1 MSGSGNGYGDGTTV
15 DFPGGLGVP
24 SALQRVRDKV
34 AEPADAEGIE
44 TSSTGLR
51 IVVNEDGS
59 VDLDQPAPAVRR
71 TRDTSDFYEN
81 LAEDPEIDTGGIAM
95 NCLDGVAQDILSRS
109 QFIAN
114 YNRGIDLLGLK
125 IEDASSTRGSRQSI
139 SRIKSP
145 ALLKACTRSQSLS
158 QLMLLPASGPAKIV
172 EIGGGTTDE
181 DELARKFESDFN
193 YFLTDVA
200 KEYYPDTAR
209 ALFYR
214 AYGGSM
220 YKKVYRCPIRQR
232 PVSESVQLDS
242 LIVSEDATD
251 LANAI
256 RKTNEILVS
265 PVTMRRM
272 QMMKGGWLN
281 TSLST
286 PQISINPARRKILE
300 SQGLA
305 PVSTRT
311 QDIQHTVYETYLSF
325 DPADY
330 GFSEPGAPEG
340 LPLHYKVV
348 IDKDSSKLLALHR
361 NWKKGDELYRE
372 RQVFVKYG
380 LVPGLGFLDYG
391 FLHLIGN
398 QTRVLTAIWQI
409 LVDHGMISNFP
420 AGMKVKGV
428 RTTTNEIN
436 PGLGE
441 WPEVDIGAMDDIRKA
456 FMGLPYGQIDGS
468 LIKLLEMIEADVDKM
483 SGMIEM
489 ETGAER
495 ANMPVGSILAMIEQ
509 QSQDLTAV
517 HQRDHRSQKEELG
530 LLRDLFVENP
540 EDLKWLSRKGGTDW
554 KEKVAEFSDMQLVP
568 ASDPNVPSQAHRIML
583 NQFLL
588 QLAEKAPMLFTGNQR
603 KVAMKVLTSV
613 GINDADSLLATQP
626 EITAAMAQQQG
637 GKSGGGNTAAAQAS
651 IEKAKME
658 LPIEQAKVAND
669 AQRIELDK
677 QDLQRQAANE
687 AEAHRQTDEHHQIEM
702 QLDQAKLA
710 QTERQIALENQ
721 PSPED
726 DANLRALNAKAFS
739 SMGTGAAGFAKAG
752 ETVSDGE
759 GDLQGL
765 SMAMAG
771 INPAA
776 AMAASEQ
783 KNPPAK
789 RAAKAAAAAPALKP
803 TPAGAK
809 KGKPKGKTE

>member
-1 MSGSGNGYGDGTTV
+1 MSGYGDGTTV
-15 DFPGGLGVP
+15 DFPGGLGAP
-24 SALQRVRDKV
+24 SALQRVRDK
-34 AEPADAEGIE
+34 ASEPVGEKGVE

-51 IVVNEDGS
+51 IRVNDDGS

-71 TRDTSDFYEN
+71 QRDTSDFYEN
-81 LAEDPEIDTGGIAM
+81 LAKDDSIDLSGIAM

-125 IEDASSTRGSRQSI
+125 VEDASSARGSRQSI

-172 EIGGGTTDE
+172 EIGGGTTAE

-200 KEYYPDTAR
+200 KEYYPDTTR

-265 PVTMRRM
+265 PATMRRM
-272 QMMKGGWLN
+272 QMIKGGWLD
-281 TSLST
+281 TSLSA
-286 PQISINPARRKILE
+286 PQISINPSRRKILE

-325 DPADY
+325 DLAEY
-330 GFSEPGAPEG
+330 GFDEPAAPEG
-340 LPLHYKVV
+340 LPLPYKVV
-348 IDKDSSKLLALHR
+348 IDKDSSKVLALHR

-495 ANMPVGSILAMIEQ
+495 TNMPVGSILAMIEQ

-517 HQRDHRSQKEELG
+517 HQRDHRSQKEELC
-530 LLRDLFVENP
+530 LLRDLFIENP
-540 EDLKWLSRKGGTDW
+540 EDLKWLSRKNGTDW
-554 KEKVAEFSDMQLVP
+554 KEKIAEFSDMQLVP

-588 QLAEKAPMLFTGNQR
+588 QLAEKAPMLFTGNMR
-603 KVAMKVLTSV
+603 KVGLRVLTSV
-613 GINDADSLLATQP
+613 GINDADSMLASEQQIEQAMQP
-626 EITAAMAQQQG
+626 QPKG
-637 GKSGGGNTAAAQAS
+637 GGGNTAAAQAS
-651 IEKAKME
+651 IAKAQME
-658 LPIEQAKVAND
+658 LPLEQAKVAND
-669 AQRIELDK
+669 AKRIALD
-677 QDLQRQAANE
+677 QEDLQRQAANE
-687 AEAHRQTDEHHQIEM
+687 AAQHEQADEHHQAEM
-702 QLDQAKLA
+702 ALDQAKLE
-710 QTERQIALENQ
+710 QTERQLQAEGM
-721 PSPED
+721 
-726 DANLRALNAKAFS
+726 ANAPDQQDNADLRKTNAQAFQA
-739 SMGTGAAGFAKAG
+739 MGQGAQGFANAAQTVRQG
-752 ETVSDGE
+752 EQDLASLDG
-759 GDLQGL
+759 GV
-765 SMAMAG
+765 
-771 INPAA
+771 PAP
-776 AMAASEQ
+776 Q
-783 KNPPAK
+783 TQPPAK
-789 RAAKAAAAAPALKP
+789 PLQQPKNGRKKPSSKA
-803 TPAGAK
+803 
-809 KGKPKGKTE
+809 E

>member
-1 MSGSGNGYGDGTTV
+1 MSGRGNGYDPGTTV

-34 AEPADAEGIE
+34 AESAEPDGIE
-44 TSSTGLR
+44 TSSTGMR
-51 IVVNEDGS
+51 IVINDDGS
-59 VDLDQPAPAVRR
+59 VDMDMPAPAVRR
-71 TRDTSDFYEN
+71 QREMCDFGEN
-81 LAEDPEIDTGGIAM
+81 LAEDDSIDLGGIAI

-125 IEDASSTRGSRQSI
+125 IEDASSARGSRQSI

-158 QLMLLPASGPAKIV
+158 QLMLLPASGPAKIA
-172 EIGGGTTDE
+172 EIGGGTAGE
-181 DELARKFESDFN
+181 DELARKFEADFN

-272 QMMKGGWLN
+272 QMMKGGWLD
-281 TSLST
+281 TSLSS

-325 DPADY
+325 DPAEY
-330 GFSEPGAPEG
+330 GFNEPNAPEG
-340 LPLHYKVV
+340 LPLPYKVV
-348 IDKDSSKLLALHR
+348 IDKDSSKVLALHR
-361 NWKKGDELYRE
+361 NWKPDDELFRE

-428 RTTTNEIN
+428 RATTNEIN

-441 WPEVDIGAMDDIRKA
+441 WAEVEIGAMDDIRKA
-456 FMGLPYGQIDGS
+456 FMGLPYGPIDGS

-489 ETGAER
+489 ETGSARE
-495 ANMPVGSILAMIEQ
+495 NMPVGSILAMIEQ

-530 LLRDLFVENP
+530 LLRDLFIENP

-554 KEKVAEFSDMQLVP
+554 KEKVVEFSDMQLVP

-603 KVAMKVLTSV
+603 KVALRVLSSV

-626 EITAAMAQQQG
+626 EITAAMAQQNAPKG
-637 GKSGGGNTAAAQAS
+637 GGGGNTAAAQAS
-651 IEKAKME
+651 IEKAKMQ

-677 QDLQRQAANE
+677 ADLQRQAANE

-710 QTERQIALENQ
+710 QTERQIAAENQ
-721 PSPED
+721 PSAED
-726 DANLRALNAKAFS
+726 AANVRALNARSFAA
-739 SMGTGAAGFAKAG
+739 MGSGAAGFAKAG

-759 GDLQGL
+759 GDLKGL
-765 SMAMAG
+765 SSALAAGDVAGAMRAV
-771 INPAA
+771 
-776 AMAASEQ
+776 EQ
-783 KNPPAK
+783 ENPPSE
-789 RAAKAAAAAPALKP
+789 RAATAAVLKP
-803 TPAGAK
+803 APSKGK
-809 KGKPKGKTE
+809 KAKPKGKAE